1 MLRRHRRVGLVRRNL
16 LADRRR
22 LAAGVLAIGLA
33 FMLMLLL
40 SGLWD
45 GVKTQSTVYVDHVGA
60 DLFVTQ
66 KGVANFLGETSAI
79 PRSTVAR
86 VRATRGVQWAAPVKG
101 QFVVFELHGRK
112 VASYLVGYV
121 PGHPGGPWELADG
134 RRPRRRDEVVLDA
147 VLAQR
152 HGLEVGDRLTVGGM
166 SFRIVGLAGD
176 ASAVMTGFVF
186 VTHDTADAL
195 LRSEGTTSYVLVGA
209 DTPRAVRAR
218 LAGQRLTV
226 FTRDELAAND
236 RELATGIYGGPMR
249 LMVGVA
255 VVAGVLIVALTVY
268 ASVSDRR
275 REYGVLKALGAN
287 TRRVTGI
294 VVRQAL
300 VLSAVGLATGT
311 LLFVGARELLAELR
325 PQFAVRLTVS
335 GVGLAA
341 IAALVIGLLA
351 AIVPARRLAAQE
363 PAAVYRSW

>member
-1 MLRRHRRVGLVRRNL
+1 MRRVAVVRRNL
-16 LADRRR
+16 LADWRR
-22 LAAGVLAIGLA
+22 LAAGVLAVGLA

-40 SGLWD
+40 NGLWD
-45 GVKTQSTVYVDHVGA
+45 GVKTQATIYVDHVGA

-66 KGVANFLGETSAI
+66 KGVANFVGETSTI
-79 PRSTVAR
+79 PRSTVAQ
-86 VRATRGVQWAAPVKG
+86 VRGTPGVEWAAPARG

-121 PGHPGGPWELADG
+121 PGQPGGPWELTDG
-134 RRPRRRDEVVLDA
+134 RRPTHRDEVALDR

-152 HGLEVGDRLTVGGM
+152 HGLDLGDRLAVGGR
-166 SFRIVGLAGD
+166 SFRVVGLAGD

-195 LRSEGTTSYVLVGA
+195 LRSAGTTSYVLVGT
-209 DTPRAVRAR
+209 DTPSAVRLR
-218 LAGQRLTV
+218 LARQDLTV
-226 FTRDELAAND
+226 LTRAELAAND
-236 RELATGIYGGPMR
+236 RELMAGIYGGPMS
-249 LMVGVA
+249 LMVGIAVA
-255 VVAGVLIVALTVY
+255 AGVLVVALTVY

-275 REYGVLKALGAN
+275 REYGVLKALGADR
-287 TRRVTGI
+287 RRVTGI

-311 LLFVGARELLAELR
+311 LLFVGARELLGELR
-325 PQFAVRLTVS
+325 PQFAVQLSAR
-335 GVGLAA
+335 GIGLGA
-341 IAALVIGLLA
+341 IAAIVIGLLA